1 MFLSLRDITFAKGR
15 FALLATVVALI
26 TLLLVLLTGLT
37 NGLGHQNTSALERLD
52 AQQLVLS
59 APPGD
64 SGTSS
69 FTTSQITDGELQKW
83 RDGAGKDSVERLGI
97 TQTSARSGAETQ
109 DSSTASSRADTT
121 AAAAIALEPGSKL
134 APDLKAS
141 SGQSHP
147 DEGQVVLSSTLADDM
162 HVSVGDTVS
171 MGGKALK
178 TAGVVED
185 EYYSHVPVVWMSM
198 ADFPA
203 VAHTTSDEQATA
215 LALTTQE
222 YPQDLPGD
230 TDTVAMKTKE
240 AFAALP
246 AYESERGSL
255 LMMQG
260 FLYGISALVVVSFLT
275 VWTIQRTRDIAVLRA
290 LGADRG
296 YVVRDSIVQAAVVL
310 TLGVLVGG
318 ALGLLGGLLA
328 GSAVPFQLSLASV
341 GLPVL
346 GVLVLGLLGS
356 LLAVRRVSTV
366 DPMIAL
372 GGN

>member
-37 NGLGHQNTSALERLD
+37 NGLGHQNTSALEKLE
-52 AQQLVLS
+52 AQRIVLT

-64 SGTSS
+64 SGTPS
-69 FTTSQITDGELQKW
+69 FTTSSIDQKQVDTWKDAVGEDK
-83 RDGAGKDSVERLGI
+83 VERLGI
-97 TQTSARSGAETQ
+97 TQTSIRSGAE
-109 DSSTASSRADTT
+109 SSDDAAAKRSDAT
-121 AAAAIALEPGSKL
+121 AAAAMALEPGTDL
-134 APDLKAS
+134 A
-141 SGQSHP
+141 SGVTATSGANHP
-147 DEGQVVLSSTLADDM
+147 GEGEAVLSETLAEDM
-162 HVSVGDTVS
+162 KVSVGDTVS

-178 TAGVVED
+178 VAGVAEN
-185 EYYSHVPVVWMSM
+185 EYYSHVPVAWMSM

-203 VAHTTSDEQATA
+203 VAHTAPDEQATA
-215 LALTTQE
+215 LALTTQDVPE
-222 YPQDLPGD
+222 ATPGD
-230 TDTVAMKTKE
+230 TDTVALSTKDSL
-240 AFAALP
+240 AALP
-246 AYESERGSL
+246 AYQSERGSL

-260 FLYGISALVVVSFLT
+260 FLYGISALVVISFLT

-290 LGADRG
+290 LGASRG
-296 YVVRDSIVQAAVVL
+296 YVVRDSLVQAAVVL

-318 ALGLLGGLLA
+318 ALGLLGGMLA
-328 GSAVPFQLSLASV
+328 GSAVPFELSAASV
-341 GLPVL
+341 ALPMV